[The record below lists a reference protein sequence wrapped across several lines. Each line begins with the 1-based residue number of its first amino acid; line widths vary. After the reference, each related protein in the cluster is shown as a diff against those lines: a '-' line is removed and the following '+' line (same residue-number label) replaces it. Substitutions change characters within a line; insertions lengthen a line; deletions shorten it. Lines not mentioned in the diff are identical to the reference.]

1 MNLMMLFMNLQ
12 IFGAQVIVEGVEKH
26 NPLSEGSILWITESR
41 SPLGLVDEIFGP
53 VKNPYYKVRYNSE
66 SEVPSGIHA
75 GSSISFVQEFAHHV
89 LNDKDLYKRGY
100 DASGANDEE
109 MSDEAEFSD
118 DEKEAEYRRMQK
130 MTKRGL
136 DGQKVRNKKN
146 NEKGVKNRDGPRRN
160 AQPSSQPQQIGAG
173 QPPPTQNQ
181 HNFSP
186 AAGFLNQ
193 GHCSSSSAL
202 GQGFVGGTGVVPP
215 FPSAVQAV
223 GFDACNGVWTN
234 GMPFQ
239 PPQNAFFPNG
249 FPTNSMPWLSQNLHM
264 PQMPMPNRMP
274 FQQQFDPSQMPMPN
288 RMPFQQQF
296 DPSQMPLHAALL
308 PTYAPGL
315 VAQNAFN
322 QRTFGMGLQGQFTH
336 PSVNVGE
343 QGVLSSGLQVEQNL
357 NMQQSGF
364 APGNVEAPHQ
374 INRSASYSR
383 GRKPYRRGG
392 GRFAG
397 GRGWQQSK

>member
-1 MNLMMLFMNLQ
+1 MNLMMLFMNFQ

-26 NPLSEGSILWITESR
+26 NPLSEGSILWITDSR

-130 MTKRGL
+130 MSKRGL

-146 NEKGVKNRDGPRRN
+146 NGKGVKNRDGPWRN

-186 AAGFLNQ
+186 SGGFLNQ
-193 GHCSSSSAL
+193 GHCSSSSTL

-215 FPSAVQAV
+215 FPSAAQAV

-274 FQQQFDPSQMPMPN
+274 FQQQFDPSQMP
-288 RMPFQQQF
+288 
-296 DPSQMPLHAALL
+296 LHAALL

-315 VAQNAFN
+315 VDQNAFN

-343 QGVLSSGLQVEQNL
+343 QGILSSGLQVEQNL

-364 APGNVEAPHQ
+364 APGNVEGPHQ